1 MNKVVRGTLAVAAG
15 AALALAVPAE
25 ANAAPSFGAM
35 AYSPAKGT
43 VGWGTGPT
51 RQAAQDAAYNQC
63 SANTDD
69 CAWAAWTNGGCVAV
83 VQGVPPGWGGGSGP
97 TKDVAIDAANQA
109 MGGAPGQVLSVQCV
123 QGA

>member
-1 MNKVVRGTLAVAAG
+1 MNKVVSGTLAFAAG

-25 ANAAPSFGAM
+25 ANADPAFGAM
-35 AYSPAKGT
+35 AYSPSKNNA
-43 VGWGTGPT
+43 VWGTGPT

-69 CAWAAWTNGGCVAV
+69 CVWAAWTNGGCAAV
-83 VQGVPPGWGGGSGP
+83 VLGGPPGWGGGSGP
-97 TKDVAIDAANQA
+97 TTDAAIQSANQN